1 MDGPNIIV
9 AMMMIKIVC
18 CLHKTVKF
26 YKILKNMFN
35 RWHRLEMMGGI
46 ELRLKTY
53 NQHDAD
59 DYDYVGGDEDM
70 TIVLKMKMMVL
81 L

>member
-1 MDGPNIIV
+1 
-9 AMMMIKIVC
+9 
-18 CLHKTVKF
+18 
-26 YKILKNMFN
+26 
-35 RWHRLEMMGGI
+35 MMGGI

-59 DYDYVGGDEDM
+59 DYDYDGGDDYVGGEDM

>member
-1 MDGPNIIV
+1 
-9 AMMMIKIVC
+9 
-18 CLHKTVKF
+18 
-26 YKILKNMFN
+26 
-35 RWHRLEMMGGI
+35 MMGGI

-81 L
+81 I